1 MIYLSLDYL
10 SQRIE
15 VSDSKIEKKKK
26 KMPRHFQIIGISW

>member
-10 SQRIE
+10 SQGIE

-26 KMPRHFQIIGISW
+26 KCLDISKLLG

>member
-26 KMPRHFQIIGISW
+26 CLDISKLLG